1 MNVAL
6 NGNENVF
13 IFLFLHLPRHN
24 YYVRIYLLA
33 KTIIFSTNAF
43 TKSLFPFQP

>member
-6 NGNENVF
+6 NENEIVF
-13 IFLFLHLPRHN
+13 IFLFLHLPKHN
-24 YYVRIYLLA
+24 DYVRIYLLA